1 MSLFTHTI
9 MAAEPV
15 TSYDGLVIA
24 MGIGMVFIGL
34 ICLIVICYLLGAI
47 LKAFKG
53 NSAEEA
59 APAPKAS
66 APAAVSETPIENR
79 QELIAAISCVIAEE
93 LGTSVSAI
101 RIKSIKKI

>member
-1 MSLFTHTI
+1 MSLFTRTI

-15 TSYDGLVIA
+15 TSYDGLVII
-24 MGIGMVFIGL
+24 MGLGLVFVGL
-34 ICLIVICYLLGAI
+34 ICLIAICYLLGAI
-47 LKAFKG
+47 LKRFNK
-53 NSAEEA
+53 NEEVKPAPAAPVA
-59 APAPKAS
+59 APAA
-66 APAAVSETPIENR
+66 PIENR